1 MTRVRRSALLLVL
14 LLLAGCGLGGGSE
27 TSQPVRVFV
36 SRDFGGQQVGRSAT
50 GVARGETVL
59 GLLQRSFD
67 VQTRGRAVQEI
78 QGVPSGRLGDA
89 RPVGWFY
96 YVNGIEADTSAASRR
111 LAAGDRVWWDF
122 HDRGVATRI
131 PAVVG
136 SFPEPFLSGNEGRK
150 IPVRIE
156 CAAATQRECGEV
168 QRRLAIAGVK
178 RTARAGLGQAAAEG
192 VLRVLVGP
200 WTLLRRDPA
209 ARGIERGPQSSGV
222 YARLSGD
229 GRRMELLDER
239 GAVVRRVGAGA
250 GLVAATSIRE
260 DAPVWVVTGTDEA
273 GVAAAAGALEEGI
286 LSRRFALAIDEGRG
300 VPLPLDSKR
309 Q

>member
-1 MTRVRRSALLLVL
+1 MTRVRRPALLLVL
-14 LLLAGCGLGGGSE
+14 LLLAGCGIGGADKRTE
-27 TSQPVRVFV
+27 PVRVLV
-36 SRDFGGQQVGRSAT
+36 SRDFGGQQVGRTAT
-50 GVARGETVL
+50 GAARGETVL

-78 QGVPSGRLGDA
+78 DGVTSGRLNG
-89 RPVGWFY
+89 RPLEWSY
-96 YVNGIEADTSAASRR
+96 YVNGIAADTGAESRR

-122 HDRGVATRI
+122 HDRGVAPRI

-136 SFPEPFLSGNEGRK
+136 SFPEPFRSGNEGRR

-156 CAAATQRECGEV
+156 CATAAARECGEV
-168 QRRLAIAGVK
+168 QRRFAVAGVK

-209 ARGIERGPQSSGV
+209 ARRIERGPQSSGV

-229 GRRMELLDER
+229 GRRIELLDER
-239 GAVVRRVGAGA
+239 GAVVRRLGAGA

-260 DAPVWVVTGTDEA
+260 DAPVWVVTGTDEV
-273 GVAAAAGALEEGI
+273 GVAAAAGALEEAI

-300 VPLPLDSKR
+300 VPLPIDSER
-309 Q
+309 E